1 MLEHII
7 NLKPTVDNKTPTS
20 FLIKRNNRQSGS
32 LINTTSISPIDPL
45 NQSKELSK
53 STLKMSKPAKER

>member
-1 MLEHII
+1 MTNKTMLEHII

-32 LINTTSISPIDPL
+32 LINTSSISPIDPL
-45 NQSKELSK
+45 N
-53 STLKMSKPAKER
+53 